1 MKCEHIWRE
10 SFLYRYCALCGKEQK
25 IDVEWILEYLSELLQ
40 QWEWKK
46 NYPSYKQ
53 DYERLKAIVK
63 ELKEIIEEEKN
74 ERI

>member
-10 SFLYRYCALCGKEQK
+10 SFLYRYCALCGKKQK